1 MFRQIFSFPSVRKGS
16 KVPSSHW
23 ALRFEC
29 QRKRKPSIGAS
40 VFGCQGSD
48 CSPSSVSQCAC
59 AVAIFAPLGCFSHAS
74 LFAVC
79 LPPLV
84 GVLYDQGTAAA
95 GCSRLLFSTQRAYQ
109 THRRSQV
116 LPTGPDYTIES
127 RQKQPVRESHHL
139 LFLHND
145 LSKAQLEHIHP
156 LNPDRINKP
165 AHHIAKKYKHS

>member
-1 MFRQIFSFPSVRKGS
+1 MRWYVHLSRIFLWLSADSSGTWSPEGNLFKALGWCSWLTGASFHRMFRQIFSFPSVRKGS
-16 KVPSSHW
+16 
-23 ALRFEC
+23 RFL
-29 QRKRKPSIGAS
+29 QATGPKRRSSIGAS

-84 GVLYDQGTAAA
+84 SYDQGTAAA
-95 GCSRLLFSTQRAYQ
+95 GCSRLLK

-116 LPTGPDYTIES
+116 LPTGPDYRKS
-127 RQKQPVRESHHL
+127 A
-139 LFLHND
+139 
-145 LSKAQLEHIHP
+145 KATGK
-156 LNPDRINKP
+156 RI
-165 AHHIAKKYKHS
+165 ASSSFSA